1 MFRSPS
7 RLFRVFAV
15 AEAVTWTLL
24 ITGMILRAT
33 AGWSWAVLVAGGIHG
48 FVFLC
53 YGATAILIA
62 KNNRWSA
69 RPVVTALAS
78 AIVPY
83 ATVPAEIWL
92 HRTGRLA
99 GAWRVTATDDPRDH
113 LWHDR
118 LLRFFLVRPV
128 FLGGVAVV
136 AVAALFT
143 VLLVVG
149 PPGGGQA

>member
-1 MFRSPS
+1 MFQTPS

-15 AEAVTWTLL
+15 AEAITWTLL
-24 ITGMILRAT
+24 IAGLILRQA
-33 AGWSWAVLVAGGIHG
+33 AGLSVAVLVGGGIHG

-53 YGATAILIA
+53 YGATVILVA
-62 KNNRWSA
+62 KNNRW
-69 RPVVTALAS
+69 RPLPVVLALAS

-99 GAWRVTATDDPRDH
+99 GSWRLHATDDPRDAT
-113 LWHDR
+113 WHDR
-118 LLRFFLVRPV
+118 LLRFFLGRPV
-128 FLGGVAVV
+128 LLGGIAVV

-143 VLLVVG
+143 VLLVIG
-149 PPGGGQA
+149 PPGGRA

>member
-24 ITGMILRAT
+24 ITGMILRAA

-62 KNNRWSA
+62 KNNRWSP

-99 GAWRVTATDDPRDH
+99 GAWRLVATDDPRDH
-113 LWHDR
+113 SWHDR

-149 PPGGGQA
+149 PPGGRA